1 MKILNKTSSG
11 APAEDILR
19 VKLALADV
27 VNRAFEQAD
36 DGLLNEVDKAKFV
49 QAIREIDLA
58 VVDIDA
64 IQASDEREWGLYL
77 WIPTVN
83 LISKKENRLPIQVAV
98 KRIREAES
106 LLSPLPPNSKF
117 SFNNLAEVVLANS
130 QSILQLKNVKKE
142 LSKIRT
148 WALESVN
155 QSTG

>member
-1 MKILNKTSSG
+1 
-11 APAEDILR
+11 
-19 VKLALADV
+19 
-27 VNRAFEQAD
+27 
-36 DGLLNEVDKAKFV
+36 NEVDKAKFV

-106 LLSPLPPNSKF
+106 LLSPLTPNSKF

-155 QSTG
+155 QSTGSARLEHRISLLESALGAEKSLQPAFLMPESEH